1 MIVKEILQTKA
12 IYKILKRNQ
21 IFAKYILI
29 NQKQKGRRYTM
40 NIGTRNKIL
49 ATIIYPFVLFFDF
62 VIVYLIIH
70 PLIML
75 EDNEVNVKNT
85 FTEMYGTP
93 KRFFVTTWNWCQV
106 IIIEIINS

>member
-1 MIVKEILQTKA
+1 
-12 IYKILKRNQ
+12 
-21 IFAKYILI
+21 
-29 NQKQKGRRYTM
+29 M
-40 NIGTRNKIL
+40 NIGTLNKIM
-49 ATIIYPFVLFFDF
+49 AAIIYPFVLFFDF

-70 PLIML
+70 PLIKSED
-75 EDNEVNVKNT
+75 EDNIKNT

>member
-1 MIVKEILQTKA
+1 
-12 IYKILKRNQ
+12 
-21 IFAKYILI
+21 
-29 NQKQKGRRYTM
+29 M
-40 NIGTRNKIL
+40 NIGTLNKIM
-49 ATIIYPFVLFFDF
+49 AAIIYPFVLFFDF

-93 KRFFVTTWNWCQV
+93 KRFFVTTWNWCEV
-106 IIIEIINS
+106 MIIEINQDMKEIWPFYFGILVVALLPITIALICCFC